1 VDEGIDRSEWGPEDY
16 EAERQARELV
26 TLATGQPPPPPPP
39 PPAAPPQGDE
49 TLTAL
54 GFLRRIGFRIR
65 AFGRGSRL
73 WLSLVALFAVLLTIS
88 GAIWVTTRNG
98 DDAAADPGS
107 GLIPAAAAES
117 NGAAQGG
124 DEPAGDLDP
133 GVTPAPGAGDP
144 EDPASEVD
152 QPGGSAGDPEEPAG
166 SSEQPGAGSDGASL
180 ADAVGVYRLV
190 GSSAHDAMSPV
201 VAEFYSAEGVLV
213 VGADGAVSGEI
224 TYLYADEIGEAGGG
238 DLADVVFDGTLTA
251 VDLDAADDGFTF
263 ESTMEVVLDV
273 TPRPPADDDVVVPAP
288 FTRSITMQVV
298 GVVDLDLGTIG
309 LRQSGDQDDSG
320 MVIFRR

>member
-1 VDEGIDRSEWGPEDY
+1 MDDGIDRSGWGPEDY
-16 EAERQARELV
+16 EAERQAQELV
-26 TLATGQPPPPPPP
+26 SLATGQPPPPPPP

-98 DDAAADPGS
+98 DDAAGDPGS
-107 GLIPAAAAES
+107 GLQPAAAAES
-117 NGAAQGG
+117 NAPAQGG
-124 DEPAGDLDP
+124 DEPADGA

-166 SSEQPGAGSDGASL
+166 SSEQPGAGSDAASL

-190 GSSAHDAMSPV
+190 GSSAHDAMSQV
-201 VAEFYSAEGVLV
+201 VAEFYSADGVLV
-213 VGADGAVSGEI
+213 IDADGAVSGEI
-224 TYLYADEIGEAGGG
+224 TYLYADEIGESGGG

-273 TPRPPADDDVVVPAP
+273 TPRPPADDDVVVPEA
-288 FTRSITMQVV
+288 FTRTVTMQVV

-309 LRQSGDQDDSG
+309 LRQSAEQADSG
-320 MVIFRR
+320 MVIFQR